1 LQRPHRPKAADPYYG
16 HVASAIMHLAA
27 AEKML
32 LDKTPKPEI
41 TSLIAAAR
49 GAIKAIAPHLPDY
62 INRPR

>member
-1 LQRPHRPKAADPYYG
+1 
-16 HVASAIMHLAA
+16 MHLAA